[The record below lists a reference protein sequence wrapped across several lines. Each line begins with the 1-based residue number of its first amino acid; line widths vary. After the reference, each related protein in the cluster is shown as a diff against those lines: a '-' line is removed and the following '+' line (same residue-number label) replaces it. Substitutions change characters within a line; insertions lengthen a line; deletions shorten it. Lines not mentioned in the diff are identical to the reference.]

1 MRNIIKKPG
10 KEGCLRDPIACNKNL
25 KTFLEISKKEVG
37 EEGGRGRDA
46 ATQSD
51 CVLLAGAQAE
61 GQVVSLLLTVRPGQ
75 SPPPQSED
83 LFI

>member
-37 EEGGRGRDA
+37 EEGDI
-46 ATQSD
+46 
-51 CVLLAGAQAE
+51 VLA
-61 GQVVSLLLTVRPGQ
+61 SLLSTCPQLAHLGKNQNQ
-75 SPPPQSED
+75 SP
-83 LFI
+83 I

>member
-1 MRNIIKKPG
+1 MRAEPRWSWTNESGEHWPG
-10 KEGCLRDPIACNKNL
+10 ERGEAECVG
-25 KTFLEISKKEVG
+25 VG

-46 ATQSD
+46 ATQSE